1 MTKRLICNEENK
13 IERFPSSSDEKK
25 HHHSYDLGSYVESEM
40 RYNKTIVINMYINKD
55 NK

>member
-40 RYNKTIVINMYINKD
+40 RYNKTIVINMYTNKD